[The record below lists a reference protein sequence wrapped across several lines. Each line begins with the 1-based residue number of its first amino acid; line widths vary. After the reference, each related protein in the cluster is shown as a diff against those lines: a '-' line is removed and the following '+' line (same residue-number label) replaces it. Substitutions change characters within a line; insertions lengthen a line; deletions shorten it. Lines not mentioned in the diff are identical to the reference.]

1 MGRVTVGAVFRYRVV
16 FPQEG
21 SAPIG
26 VAGVARLIYAVLD
39 HQLWAVR
46 PVRVV
51 AIGTSHL
58 SREDRVRRDLMNLG
72 ALSLMTGEAH
82 FGLSAGR
89 EDTIILGMN
98 LVTGSAGHVAALV
111 FATQPIGA
119 LAVLVA
125 PDTGIGLYRGRC
137 CRSMAEINVYGRAR

>member
-26 VAGVARLIYAVLD
+26 MTGVAGLIDAVLD
-39 HQLWAVR
+39 HQLRAVR
-46 PVRVV
+46 PMRVV
-51 AIGTSHL
+51 AIGAGHL
-58 SREDRVRRDLMNLG
+58 SDQDGVRRELMNLG

-89 EDTIILGMN
+89 EDTIVLSMN
-98 LVTGSAGHVAALV
+98 LVTGRAGHVAALV
-111 FATQPIGA
+111 FTTQPIGA
-119 LAVLVA
+119 LAVLMTSQ
-125 PDTGIGLYRGRC
+125 TGFGL
-137 CRSMAEINVYGRAR
+137 